1 MSGRANSACMLCGRD
16 LLFVHGHGECRNL
29 RCVLWGTNQ
38 SPCCEG
44 DAAQVPSDAQN
55 GLQGAQDSVS
65 GTGAHR
71 DKAGAQNG
79 R

>member
-1 MSGRANSACMLCGRD
+1 MVRANSTCLICGHD
-16 LLFVHGHGECRNL
+16 LLFIHGHGECRNR
-29 RCVLWGTNQ
+29 RCVYQGVNQ

-44 DAAQVPSDAQN
+44 DQAQVLSDAQKGTQGPQD
-55 GLQGAQDSVS
+55 GLF
-65 GTGAHR
+65 GTGRHR